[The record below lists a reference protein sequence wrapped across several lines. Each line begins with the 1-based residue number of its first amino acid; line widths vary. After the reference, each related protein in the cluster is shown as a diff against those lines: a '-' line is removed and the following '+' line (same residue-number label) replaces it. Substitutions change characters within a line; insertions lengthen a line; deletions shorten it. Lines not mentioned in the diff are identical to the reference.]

1 LTSIGRE
8 RVVTVIPVISLVGY
22 SNSGKTTVMESLI
35 RILKRRGYKVA
46 AVKHAAH
53 GYTMD
58 PPGTDSWHYAEAGA
72 DKVIVVGPASFTM
85 HEFHQDKKSL
95 QDILERIKDVDIVLV
110 EGFKG
115 EPGPKIEI
123 YRQNYSAN
131 RIDLGR
137 NLVAV
142 VSDIDLLGEIPCF
155 SFDHLEELADFII
168 ASLVIKAPPLID

>member
-1 LTSIGRE
+1 M
-8 RVVTVIPVISLVGY
+8 IPVVSLVGY

-58 PPGTDSWHYAEAGA
+58 PPGTDSWHYVEAGA
-72 DKVIVVGPASFTM
+72 DKVVVVGPESFTM
-85 HEFHQDKKSL
+85 HEFYQDKKSL
-95 QDILERIKDVDIVLV
+95 QYILERIKDVDIVLV

-123 YRQNYSAN
+123 YRQDYSSN
-131 RIDLGR
+131 RINQGG
-137 NLVAV
+137 NLVAI
-142 VSDIDLLGEIPCF
+142 VSDILMPGDLPCF
-155 SFDHLEELADFII
+155 YFNQLESLADLII
-168 ASLVIKAPPLID
+168 ESLVSGSIK

>member
-1 LTSIGRE
+1 M
-8 RVVTVIPVISLVGY
+8 PVISLVGY

-35 RILKRRGYKVA
+35 RILKRKGYKVA

-72 DKVIVVGPASFTM
+72 DKVVIVGPGSYTM
-85 HEFHQDKKSL
+85 HEFHQEKKLL
-95 QDILERIKDVDIVLV
+95 QDILDRIKDVDIVLI

-123 YRQNYSAN
+123 YRQDYSSN
-131 RIDLGR
+131 RIDLGGD
-137 NLVAV
+137 LAAV
-142 VSDIDLLGEIPCF
+142 VSDVALPGDIPRF
-155 SFDHLEELADFII
+155 SFEQLEDLADFII
-168 ASLVIKAPPLID
+168 ARLAIALASRSI

>member
-1 LTSIGRE
+1 M
-8 RVVTVIPVISLVGY
+8 IPVISLVGY

-35 RILKRRGYKVA
+35 RILKRKEYKVA

-72 DKVIVVGPASFTM
+72 DKVVIVGPGSYTM

-123 YRQNYSAN
+123 YRQNYSSN
-131 RIDLGR
+131 RIELGG

-142 VSDIDLLGEIPCF
+142 VSDIALLGDIPLF
-155 SFDHLEELADFII
+155 SFDQVEDLADFIT
-168 ASLVIKAPPLID
+168 AMLGAVKK

>member
-1 LTSIGRE
+1 M
-8 RVVTVIPVISLVGY
+8 IPFISLAGY

-35 RILKRRGYKVA
+35 RILKRKGYKVA

-72 DKVIVVGPASFTM
+72 DKVVIVGPGSFTM
-85 HEFHQDKKSL
+85 HEYHQDKKSL
-95 QDILERIKDVDIVLV
+95 QDILERIKEVDIVIV

-123 YRQNYSAN
+123 YRQDYSSN
-131 RIDLGR
+131 RIDLGG

-142 VSDIDLLGEIPCF
+142 VSDIELFGDIPCF
-155 SFDHLEELADFII
+155 SFHQLEDLADFII
-168 ASLVIKAPPLID
+168 TSLVVSPTK